1 MKSCNTSPR
10 NKYGAEALSMGAA
23 SGHISTVRLLL
34 DAGAKVSGGGARWA
48 CVLRH
53 REPFQ
58 PLRVAPRHLTT
69 RR

>member
-34 DAGAKVSGGGARWA
+34 DAGAKVG
-48 CVLRH
+48 
-53 REPFQ
+53 EQ
-58 PLRVAPRHLTT
+58 PLVTCPQ
-69 RR
+69 

>member
-34 DAGAKVSGGGARWA
+34 DAGAKVSGGGGLGGHVSCATA
-48 CVLRH
+48 NH
-53 REPFQ
+53 FS
-58 PLRVAPRHLTT
+58 PLE
-69 RR
+69 

>member
-34 DAGAKVSGGGARWA
+34 DDGAKVRGGGGHVSCATA
-48 CVLRH
+48 NH
-53 REPFQ
+53 FS
-58 PLRVAPRHLTT
+58 PLE
-69 RR
+69 

>member
-34 DAGAKVSGGGARWA
+34 DAGAKGRGGGK
-48 CVLRH
+48 
-53 REPFQ
+53 
-58 PLRVAPRHLTT
+58 PRFTSPQ
-69 RR
+69 